1 VGTKLRKKKYRAFC
15 YLLSGPEVAESQI
28 PLIFVP
34 DMDLNLKDK
43 TALVCGSTQGIGKAA
58 ATELA
63 LLGANVI
70 LLARNE
76 EKLREAVA
84 SLDTKAGQSHKY
96 LVADYSEPNQ
106 LKTKVESLVRSND
119 PIHILVNN
127 TGGPPGGLI
136 INAKTEEFQA
146 AFSNHLI
153 CNHILAQA
161 LVDGMKKAKYGR
173 IINVISTSVKQPL
186 KGLGVSNT
194 VRAAVANWSKTLAGE
209 VAGFGITVNNV
220 LPGATNTQRL
230 QTIIENKSKNSG
242 ESENEIINEM
252 ESEIPMG
259 RFAEPQ
265 EIAAAIAFLASPAAA
280 YITGINVP
288 VDGGRT
294 ACL

>member
-1 VGTKLRKKKYRAFC
+1 MDYLRTTM
-15 YLLSGPEVAESQI
+15 
-28 PLIFVP
+28 
-34 DMDLNLKDK
+34 DMNLQQK
-43 TALVCGSTQGIGKAA
+43 TALVCGSTQGIGRAA
-58 ATELA
+58 AEELA
-63 LLGANVI
+63 RIGASVI

-76 EKLREAVA
+76 EKLREAVK
-84 SLDTKAGQSHKY
+84 SLPTEAGQQHSY
-96 LVADYSEPNQ
+96 LVADYSEPAQ
-106 LKTKVESLVRSND
+106 LKTKVESLVRSGKT
-119 PIHILVNN
+119 IHILVNN

-136 INAKTEEFQA
+136 LNARTEEFTT
-146 AFSNHLI
+146 AFSNHLL

-161 LVDGMKKAKYGR
+161 VLDGMKKEKYGR

-220 LPGATNTQRL
+220 LPGATSTQRL
-230 QTIIENKSKNSG
+230 QSIIENKSRNTG
-242 ESENEIINEM
+242 ESENEIIQEM

-259 RFAEPQ
+259 RFAAAS
-265 EIAAAIAFLASPAAA
+265 EIACAIAFLASPAAS
-280 YITGINVP
+280 YITGINLP